1 MITLRTLAITLRWET
16 SEESEKRSDTFKR
29 ITCVL
34 GREWVEGAQ
43 ARKSSQ
49 GAIAVVQVNDLAH
62 SWRCSQKS
70 YSGLFWKV
78 RQGMLVDCMRSG
90 RERRAEDD
98 GWQSLEL
105 FTVFWLFSFLDT

>member
-16 SEESEKRSDTFKR
+16 SERSEKRSDTFKR

-49 GAIAVVQVNDLAH
+49 GAIAVIQVNDVGAFVEVFAEVRL
-62 SWRCSQKS
+62 WVVLKS
-70 YSGLFWKV
+70 KT
-78 RQGMLVDCMRSG
+78 
-90 RERRAEDD
+90 RRACRLHVQWE
-98 GWQSLEL
+98 GKKSRG
-105 FTVFWLFSFLDT
+105 